1 LTAPPIRRVALVSGV
16 ARPPGIG
23 RAVAL
28 RLARSGHSI
37 VCADVVAEA
46 PADTGAAHPDVFT
59 DVVAEVEDVAQGL
72 GAAIQAVPMTRTDQG
87 AWHDLVTSALARFG
101 RLDVCCPLNGVT
113 GPDAGDGSLLDVSD
127 GSWERALELNLN
139 ATRRLV
145 AASARAMVDAKRPGA
160 ITVLSSQ
167 AALVA
172 KAGVGV
178 VGAARAAVDHL
189 VAVWAKE
196 LGPSGIRINAV
207 APLAVAPQDRFRNPG
222 LVALAERE
230 GGSFADWV
238 AQHIPL
244 GRPQDADETAAV
256 IEFLCSDAASFVS
269 GVTIPVHGGALP

>member
-1 LTAPPIRRVALVSGV
+1 
-16 ARPPGIG
+16 
-23 RAVAL
+23 
-28 RLARSGHSI
+28 
-37 VCADVVAEA
+37 
-46 PADTGAAHPDVFT
+46 
-59 DVVAEVEDVAQGL
+59 
-72 GAAIQAVPMTRTDQG
+72 VPMTRTDQG